1 MNLALKRKPKK
12 HKKRLMQRNSTGAE
26 KEYHAMGI
34 NPQIAYVSKEDGE
47 KWNQAVKEWHEI
59 KKQMGH
65 DR

>member
-1 MNLALKRKPKK
+1 
-12 HKKRLMQRNSTGAE
+12 MQGNSTGAE

-34 NPQIAYVSKEDGE
+34 NPQIEYVSKEDSE

-59 KKQMGH
+59 KKEMVH